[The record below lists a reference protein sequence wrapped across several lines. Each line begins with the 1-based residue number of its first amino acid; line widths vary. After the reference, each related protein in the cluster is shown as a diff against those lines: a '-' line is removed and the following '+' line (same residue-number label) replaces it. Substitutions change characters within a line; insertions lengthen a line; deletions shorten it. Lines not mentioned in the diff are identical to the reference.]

1 MGFSKQRRCAFW
13 LGLVLILALVGPN
26 SGRSEPPGAEPEPP
40 SDPSDPSDPWDPW
53 DLGFEALE
61 QGEWTAAIEFFSG
74 LSLEQPDNAALH
86 YYLGVAWVSSGDD
99 LSGVEAFADAAD
111 LDPTLRWVQADL
123 GMSLYR
129 LGELDLA
136 EEHLLEA
143 LLQGPDEADVLL
155 YLGLIDLTHGYA
167 ERGNRMIEES
177 VALHP
182 AIAAPAFFQ
191 AAGVSLDRNDLTAAT
206 IYLERGALAKGPEEW
221 RAASAEL
228 LASLSEA
235 KMGSRR
241 IRLMA
246 AVGFE
251 NDDNLTVSEQDLST
265 GVGDISGTFEVD
277 IEVVVVENENL
288 VVAVGYDFFQS
299 VYQDLE
305 AFNLQINEPHL
316 QISGFMDFLQPV
328 ITYAYR
334 SESYRDLDYLD
345 SNILDLDLA
354 LCHWEHTCV
363 LLGTG
368 YERRDFAA
376 TPFAPQRV
384 ANRYSLFVGQQT
396 FFLDGK
402 LAFSLSWEPQWQ
414 NSEQAFLSYDAQI
427 ANIGLTAM
435 LDPFYKG
442 LLLGASYE
450 FESRDYSKADYARE
464 LKREDDRHIVWTG
477 IRFPLIGPTQI
488 SFDYMLILSRSSIT
502 ALNYNENIVSLKLWA
517 WH

>member
-1 MGFSKQRRCAFW
+1 MAFSKQRRCAFW
-13 LGLVLILALVGPN
+13 LGLALVLALLGPRL
-26 SGRSEPPGAEPEPP
+26 GRSEPLGPEPNP
-40 SDPSDPSDPWDPW
+40 PLDPWE
-53 DLGFEALE
+53 LGFEALDR
-61 QGEWTAAIEFFSG
+61 GEWTAAIEFFSE
-74 LSLEQPDNAALH
+74 LSREEPGNAALH

-111 LDPTLRWVQADL
+111 LDPTLRWVQADM

-155 YLGLIDLTHGYA
+155 SLGLIDITHGFS
-167 ERGNRMIEES
+167 ERGNRLIEES
-177 VALHP
+177 VALDP
-182 AIAAPAFFQ
+182 TIAALAFFE
-191 AAGVSLDRNDLTAAT
+191 AAGVALDRDDFTAAT
-206 IYLERGALAKGPEEW
+206 AYLERGALAKGPEEW

-228 LASLSEA
+228 LASLSETKVA
-235 KMGSRR
+235 SRR
-241 IRLMA
+241 IRLRA
-246 AVGFE
+246 AIGFE
-251 NDDNLTVSEQDLST
+251 NDDNLTVSEQDIST
-265 GVGDISGTFEVD
+265 GVGDISGTFEAD
-277 IEVVVVENENL
+277 IEVVVVRNEAL
-288 VVAVGYDFFQS
+288 VVSVGYDFFQS
-299 VYQDLE
+299 VHQDLE
-305 AFNLQINEPHL
+305 AFNLQINEPHV

-345 SNILDLDLA
+345 SNIIDLDLA
-354 LCHWEHTCV
+354 LCHWKYTCA
-363 LLGTG
+363 LFGAG
-368 YERRDFAA
+368 YERRDFAP

-396 FFLDGK
+396 RFWDGK
-402 LAFSLSWEPQWQ
+402 LDFSLSWEPQWQ
-414 NSEQAFLSYDAQI
+414 NSDQAFLSYDAQI

-442 LLLGASYE
+442 LLLGASYG
-450 FESRDYSKADYARE
+450 FESRDYAKTGDGSEFQRK
-464 LKREDDRHIVWTG
+464 DDRHIVWTG
-477 IRFPLIGPTQI
+477 IRIPLIGPTQI
-488 SFDYMLILSRSSIT
+488 SFDYLLILSRSSIT